1 MKKYT
6 AIFMALFIV
15 LAAANGYSYLEQNN
29 EVNQFFLDRKV
40 YPVHTYYYSGSEAR
54 PHAIIA
60 IHNDYVLESKL
71 WRSTD
76 ITQEKLKRWVNTMTN
91 NSPTTFGIWGRRI
104 LGPNRVYLGVWFSPA
119 RTASV
124 RLKGNVVNVTTPN
137 RNADRQIGNK
147 FRSR

>member
-6 AIFMALFIV
+6 AVFMVLFIV

-40 YPVHTYYYSGSEAR
+40 YPNHTYYYSGSEAR

>member
-6 AIFMALFIV
+6 AVFMALFIV

-40 YPVHTYYYSGSEAR
+40 YPNHTYYYSGSEAR

-76 ITQEKLKRWVNTMTN
+76 ITQEQLKRWIINMTN
-91 NSPTTFGIWGRRI
+91 NKPFTIGIWGKRI

-124 RLKGNVVNVTTPN
+124 RLNGNVVNVTTPN
-137 RNADRQIGNK
+137 RNADRRIGNK